1 MIQRTVESMI
11 AVVGRLKASLDGAN
25 DNKGA
30 QYKINIQPK
39 WKGTV
44 GLRCNHIFFESVTHY
59 IDQVGSELAAQ
70 QAFPLLEHVSIS
82 KAFDTDPMT
91 SRKRSVPWKR
101 TIFVTLRPG
110 KDLYAQLAEALPD
123 AVENYMPLDT
133 LLKYLGGLN
142 EAR

>member
-1 MIQRTVESMI
+1 MI
-11 AVVGRLKASLDGAN
+11 AVVGRLKASLDGAT
-25 DNKGA
+25 DNKGV

-39 WKGTV
+39 WKGTI

-59 IDQVGSELAAQ
+59 IDQVGEELAAQ
-70 QAFPLLEHVSIS
+70 QAFPLLEHISVS

-91 SRKRSVPWKR
+91 NRKRSVPWKR

-110 KDLYAQLAEALPD
+110 KEFYDLMAKSLPS

-133 LLKYLGGLN
+133 LLEYLGGLK
-142 EAR
+142 